1 MTQNNPHNEMPKDTV
16 EEILATLEKS
26 LEEKFNKV
34 VKALIQ
40 NINGTFSE
48 GERKDICNKLNQD
61 GINEIRDALTTAYNQ
76 EAYARGYKQGRF
88 DAEMDIL
95 NEDRNAGAREV
106 VQRIMPWVEHDNQCI
121 LQRCERGEPTEDG
134 GYRTMYAGVWY
145 KSGEE
150 PDCDCGLEE
159 ALSHGI
165 DLSNKHSSP
174 DAAKLKSVVKT
185 TALTHGIDLIKGR

>member
-1 MTQNNPHNEMPKDTV
+1 MVLTFSVFTLLDILTTDNMTQNNPHNEMPKDTV

-95 NEDRNAGAREV
+95 NEDRNARAREV

-134 GYRTMYAGVWY
+134 GYRTCLLYTSPSPRDRTRSRM
-145 KSGEE
+145 
-150 PDCDCGLEE
+150 P
-159 ALSHGI
+159 
-165 DLSNKHSSP
+165 SS
-174 DAAKLKSVVKT
+174 A
-185 TALTHGIDLIKGR
+185 